1 MIKCDNC
8 NSTETYIK
16 DYLHKYSFKGQE
28 IEFVLKRRFCKKCN
42 SLVYDPELDNKAGEE
57 AIKLYNEKY
66 GIPGNK
72 IKELRKNFNLSQ
84 ELFSRVI
91 GCAKKTLISYEL
103 GTSIPNDIYAIII
116 NSIMAKPET
125 ILTFIDVNKHN
136 FTDQEYKKI
145 INSVKTYL
153 ANREACNNDLTEFN
167 GYTKLDINKVK
178 GMILCLASNG
188 ILKTKLLKEM
198 FYADFLYYKKMG
210 KSITGL
216 EYAKLN
222 FGPVPNNYEKIIN
235 DMVEEGIIDYE
246 IEFNDNYESHN
257 IVSTID
263 YNEKLFSS
271 DELDLI
277 KRVKNYFKNFN
288 SSNIVNFSHDEKA
301 FIEPNIYDKIS
312 YEYACD
318 IERDI

>member
-8 NSTETYIK
+8 NSKETYIK
-16 DYLHKYSFKGQE
+16 DYLHRYSFKGQE
-28 IEFVLKRRFCKKCN
+28 VEFVLKRRFCKNCN
-42 SLVYDPELDNKAGEE
+42 SLAYDPELDNKAGEE

-66 GIPGNK
+66 GIPGDK
-72 IKELRKNFNLSQ
+72 IKKLRKNFNLSQ

-116 NSIMAKPET
+116 NSILAKPET
-125 ILTFIDVNKHN
+125 VLTFVDVNKQN
-136 FTDQEYKKI
+136 FTNQEYEKI
-145 INSVKTYL
+145 IINVNNYLDNSK
-153 ANREACNNDLTEFN
+153 NNNYLTEFN

-178 GMILCLASNG
+178 GMILYFSNKG

-210 KSITGL
+210 RSITGL

-222 FGPVPNNYEKIIN
+222 FGPVPNNYEKIIT
-235 DMVEEGIIDYE
+235 DMVEDCLIDYE
-246 IEFNDNYESHN
+246 IEFNSNYESHN
-257 IVSTID
+257 IVSIID
-263 YNEKLFSS
+263 YDEKIFSN
-271 DELDLI
+271 DELDMI

-288 SSNIVNFSHDEKA
+288 SSKIVDFSHNEKA
-301 FIEPNIYDKIS
+301 FIEPKLFEKIS